1 MNWINTCNYS
11 HQVLFQF
18 GDGDVFEGAVAR
30 VRDPLEAVPHVDVR
44 PRPLLHLRAR
54 RPVDLVQRPAV
65 EGK

>member
-1 MNWINTCNYS
+1 MKINLKCFTY
-11 HQVLFQF
+11 QVLFELR
-18 GDGDVFEGAVAR
+18 DGDVFEGAVAR
-30 VRDPLEAVPHVDVR
+30 VGDPLEAVPHVDVR